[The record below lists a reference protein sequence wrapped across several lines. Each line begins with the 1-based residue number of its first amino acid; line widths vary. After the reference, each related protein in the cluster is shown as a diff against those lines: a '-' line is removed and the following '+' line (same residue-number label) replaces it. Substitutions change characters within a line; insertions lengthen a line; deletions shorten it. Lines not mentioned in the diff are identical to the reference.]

1 MPISGLKSTAGAT
14 KPTGNGTATTT
25 TGRTKAPWLKD
36 TGKTTTT
43 TEAPWK
49 KNATSASNNN
59 ANGVQKEVKLQSR
72 EIKVPVVVQ
81 RKTSIVN
88 EPVAKPKP
96 KEVKVT
102 VPEDNYET
110 SSSEYEEVTD
120 TESEEEEEEEE
131 TASESESEKQSDD
144 ETKHKLPIQV
154 KLKPV
159 ERPAEVKKSP
169 SVDRAGKFVKPALK
183 KVPTLDKLDKPKPP
197 PVTIPERKPLRR
209 VEKPLLEEPKES
221 EKEFVRPPLRKVDST
236 TKKRKY
242 CYPFLICLILLT
254 YG

>member
-1 MPISGLKSTAGAT
+1 MPISGLKNTAGAT
-14 KPTGNGTATTT
+14 KATGNGTAATT
-25 TGRTKAPWLKD
+25 TGRTRPWLKD

-43 TEAPWK
+43 TDAPWK
-49 KNATSASNNN
+49 KNATSATNNN

-72 EIKVPVVVQ
+72 EVKVPVVTQ
-81 RKTSIVN
+81 QKTSIVN
-88 EPVAKPKP
+88 APIVKPKP

-131 TASESESEKQSDD
+131 ESESDKQSDD
-144 ETKHKLPIQV
+144 ENNHKLPIQV

-221 EKEFVRPPLRKVDST
+221 ETKEFVRPPLRKVDST
-236 TKKRKY
+236 TKKRK
-242 CYPFLICLILLT
+242 
-254 YG
+254 

>member
-1 MPISGLKSTAGAT
+1 MPISGSKNAAGAT
-14 KPTGNGTATTT
+14 KATGNGTTTTT
-25 TGRTKAPWLKD
+25 TGRTRPPWLKD

-49 KNATSASNNN
+49 KNAATAAATATNN
-59 ANGVQKEVKLQSR
+59 ANGVQKEAKLQSR
-72 EIKVPVVVQ
+72 EIKVPVVTQ
-81 RKTSIVN
+81 RKSSIIN
-88 EPVAKPKP
+88 EPVVKPKP

-102 VPEDNYET
+102 VPEDDYET

-120 TESEEEEEEEE
+120 TESEEEEE
-131 TASESESEKQSDD
+131 TASESESESKQSDD
-144 ETKHKLPIQV
+144 ENKHKLPVQV

-209 VEKPLLEEPKES
+209 VEKPLLEEPKEN
-221 EKEFVRPPLRKVDST
+221 ETKEFVRPPLRKVDST
-236 TKKRKY
+236 TKKRK
-242 CYPFLICLILLT
+242 
-254 YG
+254 